1 KVDSCQLRPRPLGG
15 GFFTL
20 ERLCLDR
27 LRPAARGLP
36 AHREVQFKVDVIG
49 ADGTARPLS
58 EVSPVT
64 RTLATEQ
71 FDDHVKRVRLYC
83 HPRLRE
89 TLRPMNWEALLS
101 EAAESV

>member
-1 KVDSCQLRPRPLGG
+1 MAPSDLAPTDL
-15 GFFTL
+15 L
-20 ERLCLDR
+20 LDA
-27 LRPAARGLP
+27 PP

-49 ADGTARPLS
+49 ADGAARSLA

-83 HPRLRE
+83 HPRLRDA
-89 TLRPMNWEALLS
+89 LRPLDWEAKLG
-101 EAAESV
+101 AAADAA